1 MSKEIQID
9 RLAVFCGSSSGNDMA
24 ITEAALRLGQLL
36 AEQHIELV
44 YGAAKIGVMGEV
56 AKAVLDH
63 GGRVVGVIPEFLKRK
78 EVVHLGLSELITT
91 ENMHQRKLIMSERS
105 DGFVALPGGFGTL
118 EELFEIITWSQLGLH
133 QKPVGLL
140 NINGF
145 YDPLIALLEGM
156 VRKGFLK
163 MENFEILLVASE
175 PNQLL
180 HKMRAYKPKEVPKW
194 LTQDRT

>member
-1 MSKEIQID
+1 MD
-9 RLAVFCGSSSGNDMA
+9 RIAVFCGSSSGNDMA
-24 ITEAALRLGQLL
+24 ITDAAQKLGQLL
-36 AEQHIELV
+36 VAQQIELV
-44 YGAAKIGVMGEV
+44 YGAAKIGVMGEI
-56 AKAVLDH
+56 AKAVLDA
-63 GGRVVGVIPEFLKRK
+63 GGYVTGVIPEFLKRK

-91 ENMHQRKLIMSERS
+91 KNMHQRKLIMSERS
-105 DGFVALPGGFGTL
+105 DGFIALPGGFGTL

-145 YDPLIALLEGM
+145 YDPLINLLEGM

-163 MENFEILLVASE
+163 MENFEILLVATE
-175 PNQLL
+175 PEQLL
-180 HKMRAYKPKEVPKW
+180 DKMRSFVPKNVPKW